1 MCGIGG
7 YSIHSESRVNR
18 TLAAQAL
25 LAGIAERGADAAGYA
40 WRGPGRK
47 VAVHKQRAGASSLLE
62 QIAIPHGA
70 TQVLVHV
77 RAYTKGHPAVT
88 ANNHPIRH
96 RSVVGIHNG
105 TIEND
110 GAIFARLERGRDAP
124 EMTVDSE
131 AIFALADAS
140 GNSPKALEQLHGS
153 MAAAWLDEREAGIV
167 HLARGSRRPLWIGQG
182 AREVFFASTPHALGL
197 LARTLR
203 LRLKLTR
210 LDEGTAVA
218 VAGGIPGRP
227 RRFEPHHASA
237 DRRIPSLAAPQEAH
251 RCRCRLAA
259 LVSRADQ
266 R

>member
-96 RSVVGIHNG
+96 RSVIGIHNG

-140 GNSPKALEQLHGS
+140 GEQPEGAR
-153 MAAAWLDEREAGIV
+153 AAAWIDGGGMAGRARSGHRPSCPRQSPPIV
-167 HLARGSRRPLWIGQG
+167 DRSRRKRTVLRFDAARVG
-182 AREVFFASTPHALGL
+182 AACAHATTTP
-197 LARTLR
+197 
-203 LRLKLTR
+203 
-210 LDEGTAVA
+210 E
-218 VAGGIPGRP
+218 
-227 RRFEPHHASA
+227 A
-237 DRRIPSLAAPQEAH
+237 DS
-251 RCRCRLAA
+251 
-259 LVSRADQ
+259 S
-266 R
+266 